1 MSKTKQKKFKRSPFV
16 QSVAI
21 RAKYFPKNIWA
32 VIYGDEKINWE
43 SLYDRICR
51 MGNYL
56 KDYANVQKGEK
67 VAFIFYNTPQFL
79 EINFAIQM
87 LGAVPVPVNYRYV
100 PSEIEYTL
108 NDCDAVALI
117 CEEEIIKE
125 VIEIKD
131 KVPKIRLFIA
141 DMDTPPEGFAKYS
154 DVVSYHKSKEIK
166 VPVYGDDTGVIIYTG
181 GTTGRSKG
189 VMLTNRNLLTNQEA
203 IIRTFLKALPKL
215 DLACIKYGAT
225 PAEIKYLK
233 AFDLFNS
240 YFEGYFTDN
249 AEGVVTLDMIGN
261 DIMPDLSVTMAP
273 REGDTKIMYGS
284 ATKEEASVRIV
295 AKLDEQFRTI
305 LNLLPLAYTKKGR
318 RKAVVKMLGLM
329 IRRKFK
335 IKGKKKEVYRLTK
348 SLMKTS
354 KDRDDA
360 EDRTDEFLSLL
371 IIPPMFHLA
380 AYAFFLMFST
390 YAGGICILSKTR
402 SFSIEDILSDIQ
414 KHRPKWIFLVPT
426 MYKEGINFL
435 DKNPNHGYNLSSVRI
450 ALSGAALLKGEDKKK
465 ILELLP
471 NTIVVD
477 AFGQTEMAAISA
489 IKIDADPDNIKHGS
503 VGTLAPGIEVKIIK
517 DDGTECVEE
526 EIGEMY
532 YRSLTVMKGYY
543 GDEEKTARTVDKD
556 GWLHSGDLGFLKD
569 GELYTVD
576 RKGECINTGAEK
588 VFPLEVEEV
597 LHQHLSI
604 KDICIIGIPDE
615 KWGKAVRAIIVL
627 KEGKNLTEAELKEW
641 CVGKMAGYKKPR
653 SVVFIDKMPINPVG
667 KVQRGKIRKLY
678 GEAKVND

>member
-1 MSKTKQKKFKRSPFV
+1 MSKNKPKKFKRSPFV
-16 QSVAI
+16 ESVAI
-21 RAKYFPKNIWA
+21 RAKYFPKNIPA
-32 VIYGDEKINWE
+32 VVYGDEHINWE
-43 SLYDRICR
+43 TLYDRICR
-51 MGNYL
+51 VANYL
-56 KDYANVQKGEK
+56 NDYANVRKGDK

-79 EINFAIQM
+79 VINFAIQA
-87 LGAVPVPVNYRYV
+87 LGGVPTPVNYRYV

-117 CEEEIIKE
+117 CEGEIIKE
-125 VIEIKD
+125 VLEIKD
-131 KVPKIRLFIA
+131 KVPKVRLFVA
-141 DMDTPPEGFAKYS
+141 DMDAPPEGFAKYS
-154 DVVSYHKSKEIK
+154 DMINYHKTKEIK
-166 VPVYGDDTGVIIYTG
+166 VPVTENDTGVIIYTG

-189 VMLTNRNLLTNQEA
+189 VMLTNRNLLTNQEG
-203 IIRTFLKALPKL
+203 IIRTFLKALPIL
-215 DLACIKYGAT
+215 DLNCVKYGAT
-225 PAEIKYLK
+225 PAEIKYLR
-233 AFDLFNS
+233 AYGRFNS
-240 YFEGYFTDN
+240 YFEGYFEGN
-249 AEGVVTLDMIGN
+249 EEGVVTLDMIGN
-261 DIMPDLSVTMAP
+261 EIMPDLSVTMAY

-284 ATKEEASVRIV
+284 AKKDESTVRIV

-305 LNLLPLAYTKKGR
+305 LNLLPLAYSKKGR
-318 RKAVVKMLGLM
+318 RKAAVKMLGLV

-335 IKGKKKEVYRLTK
+335 LKGKLKEVLGLTK

-354 KDRDDA
+354 KDRDSD
-360 EDRTDEFLSLL
+360 EDRMDEFLSLL

-390 YAGGICILSKTR
+390 YAGGVCILPKSR
-402 SFSIEDILSDIQ
+402 SFSIENVLSDIQ
-414 KHRPKWIFLVPT
+414 KHKPKWIFLVPT
-426 MYKEGINFL
+426 MYKDGIDFL
-435 DKNPNHGYNLSSVRI
+435 DQNPNHGYDLSSVRI
-450 ALSGAALLKGEDKKK
+450 ALSGAALLKGEYKKK
-465 ILELLP
+465 ILELIP

-503 VGTLAPGIEVKIIK
+503 VGKLAPGIEVKIIK
-517 DDGTECVEE
+517 DDESECAEG

-543 GDEEKTARTVDKD
+543 GDKEKTARTVDKD
-556 GWLHSGDLGFLKD
+556 GWLHSGDLGYLKD

-597 LHQHLSI
+597 LHQHPSI

-615 KWGKAVRAIIVL
+615 KWGKSVRAIVVL
-627 KEGKNLTEAELKEW
+627 KEGKSLTEAELKEW

-653 SVVFIDKMPINPVG
+653 TVVFIEKMPINPVG
-667 KVQRGKIRKLY
+667 KVQRGKIRKQY